1 METPTDDSLTA
12 WLTSQ
17 PSWLINQTA
26 RHAHRLVSEGLG
38 SVGARGYHYRLL
50 TALDEFGPVS
60 QADLGRR
67 SGIHLSDVVAAV
79 NELVDRQLVER
90 APDPADRRRN
100 VITITPA
107 GRRER
112 RRLTKRLAQI
122 QDELLAPLAADE
134 RDQLTRLLARVLDHH
149 DRGSRLENDA

>member
-17 PSWLINQTA
+17 PSWLINQTS

-38 SVGARGYHYRLL
+38 SVGSRGYHYRLL
-50 TALDEFGPVS
+50 MTLDEFGPVS

-122 QDELLAPLAADE
+122 QDELLAPLAPDE
-134 RDQLTRLLARVLDHH
+134 RDQLTRLLTRVLDHH
-149 DRGSRLENDA
+149 TRQSRLGNDA